1 MLFVS
6 IPTKLSPEIENYN
19 IDIDTKEIRTFYELK
34 TFISKYWN
42 INIDSLFFY
51 DTNVNGRIYQ
61 NHENID
67 NIENIYY
74 KKLKNACNVC
84 GSKSTI
90 ITGDCSFCLC
100 KYCNLHRLPE
110 SHKCVCINK
119 LKKDSFNDNYSRVM
133 NGKCVA
139 AQI

>member
-1 MLFVS
+1 MLFNS
-6 IPTKLSPEIENYN
+6 IPTKLSPEIEIYS
-19 IDIDTKEIRTFYELK
+19 IDISNEIRTFYELK
-34 TFISKYWN
+34 TFISKHWN

-51 DTNVNGRIYQ
+51 DTNVNGRIYH
-61 NHENID
+61 NSENIN
-67 NIENIYY
+67 NISEVYY
-74 KKLKNACNVC
+74 KKLKNACNIC
-84 GSKSTI
+84 ASKATM

-110 SHKCVCINK
+110 THKCACMNK
-119 LKKDSFNDNYSRVM
+119 LKKDSYTDNYNRVM